1 LALVL
6 GFGGSKP
13 AGKDAVKI
21 TGTLFNS
28 WIHLTPFLYQTTDMS
43 ARGRLVVQTIA
54 NVIKEFTGT
63 QPRSQG
69 ETHKTNRLEVIDIIL
84 KFQLHNPVSE
94 TKKEK
99 KEDKKGVERKLLYA
113 EISFDVALKVL
124 ETCPNFILQ
133 NIESSLSFIDI
144 AILRSVLY
152 SAYSHDIRGRLV
164 DILFD
169 AFKEEVKL
177 LPETTEEK
185 ALKRTKLQKLQDEE
199 SYVSKRLNLIQPQ
212 LEKLLKLLLDSKQRP
227 TEKVSDKQPWGWLL
241 RADSNDLNAIR
252 KSAGYTNIAALTALD
267 LIVKLGDE
275 TKQKI
280 QVKDKVVEVKKAVK
294 KEVKKGKESK
304 NKKDQSK
311 DKDIKAEAPK
321 EEKQV
326 EKKVEKKESE
336 EENEEEKV
344 PEKKEEFSPNRTVWR
359 KLFEDY
365 LIQFQ
370 KHPDSQVRS
379 QAYYVV
385 PSKPIVSVG
394 TVKKKA
400 APAKAKDVQNKKR
413 R

>member
-1 LALVL
+1 
-6 GFGGSKP
+6 
-13 AGKDAVKI
+13 
-21 TGTLFNS
+21 
-28 WIHLTPFLYQTTDMS
+28 
-43 ARGRLVVQTIA
+43 
-54 NVIKEFTGT
+54 
-63 QPRSQG
+63 
-69 ETHKTNRLEVIDIIL
+69 
-84 KFQLHNPVSE
+84 
-94 TKKEK
+94 
-99 KEDKKGVERKLLYA
+99 VERKSLYA

-133 NIESSLSFIDI
+133 NIDSSLSFIDI

-177 LPETTEEK
+177 LPETPEEK

-199 SYVSKRLNLIQPQ
+199 SYVSKRLTLIQPQ

-280 QVKDKVVEVKKAVK
+280 QVKDEVVEVKKAVK

-321 EEKQV
+321 EEK
-326 EKKVEKKESE
+326 KVEKK
-336 EENEEEKV
+336 
-344 PEKKEEFSPNRTVWR
+344 R
-359 KLFEDY
+359 K
-365 LIQFQ
+365 
-370 KHPDSQVRS
+370 
-379 QAYYVV
+379 
-385 PSKPIVSVG
+385 
-394 TVKKKA
+394 
-400 APAKAKDVQNKKR
+400 
-413 R
+413 